1 MEFEVLKDLVQ
12 TITRNKI
19 KNIEVLGNPDSEKNL
34 ISEMHE
40 GIFKGQFASDNEAA
54 RHLYG
59 TNEKDPNYKKLRNRL
74 IRQLINTSFFV
85 DTNLPQY
92 NERGKA
98 SFTCYR
104 EYAAAYIIWSKDA
117 TKASHY
123 LLQQLLEQTI
133 KFEFTAL
140 TADICRLLRHQSALS
155 PGDQVSH
162 EKYTI
167 LHQLYEEKRY
177 WEAKSFDYTE
187 TLNHHYITRRSPS
200 KEVNALASQYF
211 DELFPHL
218 ASVGTIQFQIQ
229 TYHIG
234 LIKHFSA
241 NDCKSALA
249 LCDEAL
255 NLLKTRPNAN
265 RGGLSSFAFHKLIC
279 LTQLR
284 IEDEGDKTINY
295 CLTLVDPG
303 NFNWFRLLETQFY
316 YYTYFKKYEQALRVF
331 EEAVG
336 HPKYLLL
343 SGSARDMWVMIG
355 GYLHILA
362 IFGKLDKNDVE
373 TAAGY
378 FNPFAARFLNDFEI
392 LDKEKDGMNIP
403 LVLLPVLY
411 SVAKGLYEE
420 EAFRRSVEAL
430 DKYRKRYLENDT
442 NRRSAIFLKLLLAIA
457 KREFAGERAETKIQK
472 ERELL
477 KKEPPE
483 IAGQSFAIEVIP
495 YEDLLEMLLQAQKN
509 QAHLGK

>member
-1 MEFEVLKDLVQ
+1 MEFEILKDLVQ

-19 KNIEVLGNPDSEKNL
+19 KNIEVLGNPDSERNL
-34 ISEMHE
+34 ISDMHE

-59 TNEKDPNYKKLRNRL
+59 TSEKDPNYKKLRNRL

-85 DTNLPQY
+85 DTNQAQY

-98 SFTCYR
+98 SFNCYK

-140 TADICRLLRHQSALS
+140 TADICRLLRQQSALS
-155 PGDQVSH
+155 PGDQASH
-162 EKYTI
+162 EKYSN
-167 LHQLYEEKRY
+167 LHRLYEEKRY
-177 WEAKSFDYTE
+177 WEVKAYDYYE
-187 TLNHHYITRRSPS
+187 NLIHHYITRRSPS
-200 KEVNALASQYF
+200 KDVHALASRYF
-211 DELFPHL
+211 DELFPSIDS
-218 ASVGTIQFQIQ
+218 AGTIQFQIQ
-229 TYHIG
+229 TYLIG
-234 LIKHFSA
+234 LIKYLSV

-249 LCDEAL
+249 LCIEAV
-255 NLLKTRPNAN
+255 NLLKDRPNIN
-265 RGGLSSFAFHKLIC
+265 RGTLAIFTLNELLC
-279 LTQLR
+279 MTQLR
-284 IEDEGDKTINY
+284 IEEGGEATISY
-295 CLTLVDPG
+295 CETLVDQG
-303 NFNWFRLLETQFY
+303 DFNWFRLMESRFY
-316 YYTYFKKYEQALRVF
+316 YYTYFKRYEEALRIY
-331 EEAVG
+331 EETVS
-336 HPKYLLL
+336 HSRYVQL
-343 SGSARDMWVMIG
+343 SGSTRDIWVMIG

-362 IFGKLDKNDVE
+362 VFGKLDKNQVE

-403 LVLLPVLY
+403 LVMLPVLY

-420 EAFRRSVEAL
+420 ETFHRSMEAL

-457 KREFAGERAETKIQK
+457 KKEFASDRSETKIQK

-483 IAGQSFAIEVIP
+483 MAGQSFAIEVIP
-495 YEDLLEMLLQAQKN
+495 YEDLLEMLLQAQKK
-509 QAHLGK
+509 QTTP